1 MGKKYEVKPFSG
13 PPEETLD
20 FSTVENLVGKFSPLR
35 DPHDEVSESD
45 IRHWCEV
52 TQDTNPL
59 YRDTEYAR
67 NSEYGGM
74 IAPPTMV
81 QTWSLGSMRTALNQ
95 FVDEKLAFPEDPN
108 NQLTEKVVGAGYIGV
123 MATAQEQTFQAPIKP
138 GDTIYY
144 KIGIGQVSDHDH
156 FTRQGVGRYYTIVYT
171 FENQNGEQV
180 CFETFRVLVYKPPIS
195 TRKLYEG

>member
-1 MGKKYEVKPFSG
+1 MSKKYEVKPFSG

-156 FTRQGVGRYYTIVYT
+156 YTRQGVGRYYTIVYT